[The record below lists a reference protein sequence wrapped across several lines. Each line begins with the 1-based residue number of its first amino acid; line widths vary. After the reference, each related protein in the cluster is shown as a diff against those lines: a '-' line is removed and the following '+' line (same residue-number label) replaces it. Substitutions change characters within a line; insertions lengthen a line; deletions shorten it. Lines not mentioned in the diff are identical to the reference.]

1 MATVLRF
8 PVRPRAAS
16 SVLTDQASVRVD
28 RPTAEVVI
36 LPCIRREPM
45 AATPRAAT
53 DVLEQLQA

>member
-8 PVRPRAAS
+8 PVRPAAAS
-16 SVLTDQASVRVD
+16 SVRAG

-45 AATPRAAT
+45 VSAPRAVS

>member
-1 MATVLRF
+1 MAVVLRF
-8 PVRPRAAS
+8 PDRPPAVTPHGPRAEGPSA
-16 SVLTDQASVRVD
+16 T
-28 RPTAEVVI
+28 VVI